1 MPRRGIKEYLLI
13 KNILRKK
20 KLINVNLRVTMFG
33 ERIITSSVH
42 MIDIMCWL
50 LNTSI
55 KNVITKNLNRKWI
68 ESKRKGFF
76 DIGGK
81 LVVLLK
87 NNSKII
93 LKTSKIQSLEI

>member
-1 MPRRGIKEYLLI
+1 
-13 KNILRKK
+13 
-20 KLINVNLRVTMFG
+20 
-33 ERIITSSVH
+33 

-93 LKTSKIQSLEI
+93 LKTSKNPKSGDIIIGNNYFNLNINETRETLSLQKEKK